1 MPVTIATKNGE
12 QTLDKPVVTIGTHPN
27 CEIKVQCPVDFIL
40 IVELGRNG
48 GFRVTNRTASP
59 NVLFKG
65 QPMGNSMIV
74 ERGCKL
80 MINGTDDFVGIKL
93 GAAQPQ
99 AQAQPTQHAQPHPQQ
114 MQGQMPQQPRPMA
127 PQQGRPQQRPQGQMQ
142 PHPQQMQGQM
152 PQQPRPMGSQ
162 QGRMMPHPQHPQ
174 RPQQQQV
181 TLTSIAQQDFNE
193 ADIRELYGEVN
204 ATTKIKLEKRK
215 SDIETRRVS
224 ILKEISFAL
233 EEAKKKMSANGNAE
247 RFIGLALIFCPIIMA
262 SAVSDTLRNLLAE
275 APRGFF
281 PLHMRLLAG
290 YAVLLFVNALILKQG
305 IFLVFQ
311 DKNKDKSAVNKK
323 AAAAKN
329 FMLMLSTAIFL
340 AISGIILSF
349 YLNTDTPLDQ
359 GSTIISMISL
369 FALVLCAV
377 ASGYFKSMLHE
388 ASVDYDKYESREDF
402 KSVLQDYQQWIGL
415 FINNLSTVKLRNIKN
430 KQFNLKLKSVGEI
443 VLGIITSPFLAYAVS
458 NTLGTCIPD
467 AAGWIRISG
476 LRISP
481 VFLALATLMII
492 FAFFTLAQA
501 FTISKRING
510 SDVIKKDGFA
520 NYMNHGVDLFGTEGV
535 KKLKSDAFRSFL
547 IAGTVIFIEFT
558 MNVSYFMQEI
568 GGGEWGG
575 ILMSVIAAFVP
586 TALLVAE
593 TFMLSHTQYEMHI
606 CDEILDRLDKDIEE

>member
-12 QTLDKPVVTIGTHPN
+12 QTFEKPVVTIGTHPN
-27 CEIKVQCPVDFIL
+27 CEVKVQCPVDFIL

-48 GFRVTNRTASP
+48 GFRVTNKTATP
-59 NVLFKG
+59 DVMFKG
-65 QPMGNSMIV
+65 QPMGNSLIV

-93 GAAQPQ
+93 AAPQQVPQQQ
-99 AQAQPTQHAQPHPQQ
+99 AQQMMHPAPQQ
-114 MQGQMPQQPRPMA
+114 RAPRPQQPMPNQQPMQGQQMHQPQMRRPMPNGGGMPMHSQGHPHQRMPQ
-127 PQQGRPQQRPQGQMQ
+127 
-142 PHPQQMQGQM
+142 
-152 PQQPRPMGSQ
+152 
-162 QGRMMPHPQHPQ
+162 
-174 RPQQQQV
+174 PQQQHV

-193 ADIRELYGEVN
+193 EDIRELYGEVN
-204 ATTKIKLEKRK
+204 AATKIKLEKRK
-215 SDIETRRVS
+215 NYIETRRVS

-233 EEAKKKMSANGNAE
+233 EDAKKKMSANGNAE
-247 RFIGLALIFCPIIMA
+247 KFIGLALIFCPIIMA

-275 APRGFF
+275 NVRGFF

-290 YAVLLFVNALILKQG
+290 YAVLLFVNSLILKQG
-305 IFLVFQ
+305 IFLMFQ
-311 DKNKDKSAVNKK
+311 DKGKERSAINKK

-329 FMLMLSTAIFL
+329 FMLMLSAAIFL
-340 AISGIILSF
+340 TVGGIIVSF

-369 FALVLCAV
+369 FSLVLCSV
-377 ASGYFKSMLHE
+377 ASGYFKSMLQE
-388 ASVDYDKYESREDF
+388 ASVEYDKYETREDF
-402 KSVLQDYQQWIGL
+402 KAVIQDYQQWIGL
-415 FINNLSTVKLRNIKN
+415 FINNLSSVKLRNIKN

-443 VLGIITSPFLAYAVS
+443 ALGIITSPFLAYAVS

-467 AAGWIRISG
+467 AAGWIRVSG

-501 FTISKRING
+501 FTISRRVNG
-510 SDVIKKDGFA
+510 SEVVKKDGFA
-520 NYMNHGVDLFGTEGV
+520 NYMHHGVDLFGTEAV

-586 TALLVAE
+586 TALLIAE

-606 CDEILDRLDKDIEE
+606 CDEIIDRLDKDIEE

>member
-12 QTLDKPVVTIGTHPN
+12 QTFEKPVVTIGTHPN
-27 CEIKVQCPVDFIL
+27 CEVKVQCPVDFIL

-48 GFRVTNRTASP
+48 GFRVTNKTATP
-59 NVLFKG
+59 DVMFKG
-65 QPMGNSMIV
+65 QPMGNSLIV

-93 GAAQPQ
+93 AAPQQVPQQQ
-99 AQAQPTQHAQPHPQQ
+99 AQQMMHPAPQQ
-114 MQGQMPQQPRPMA
+114 RAPRPQQPMPNQQPMQGQQMHQPQMRRPMPNGGGMPMHPQGHPHQRMPQ
-127 PQQGRPQQRPQGQMQ
+127 
-142 PHPQQMQGQM
+142 
-152 PQQPRPMGSQ
+152 
-162 QGRMMPHPQHPQ
+162 
-174 RPQQQQV
+174 PQQQHV

-193 ADIRELYGEVN
+193 EDIRELYGEVN
-204 ATTKIKLEKRK
+204 AATKIKLEKRK
-215 SDIETRRVS
+215 TDIETRRVS

-233 EEAKKKMSANGNAE
+233 EDAKKKMSANGNAE
-247 RFIGLALIFCPIIMA
+247 KFIGLALIFCPIIMA

-275 APRGFF
+275 NVRGFF

-290 YAVLLFVNALILKQG
+290 YAVLLFVNSLILKQG
-305 IFLVFQ
+305 IFLMFQ
-311 DKNKDKSAVNKK
+311 DKGKERSAINKK

-329 FMLMLSTAIFL
+329 FMLMLSAAIFL
-340 AISGIILSF
+340 TVGGIIVSF

-369 FALVLCAV
+369 FSLVLCSV
-377 ASGYFKSMLHE
+377 ASGYFKSMLQE
-388 ASVDYDKYESREDF
+388 ASVEYDKYETREDF
-402 KSVLQDYQQWIGL
+402 KAVIQDYQQWIGL
-415 FINNLSTVKLRNIKN
+415 FINNLSSVKLRNIKN

-443 VLGIITSPFLAYAVS
+443 ALGIITSPFLAYAVS

-467 AAGWIRISG
+467 AAGWIRVSG

-501 FTISKRING
+501 FTISRRVNG
-510 SDVIKKDGFA
+510 SEVVKKDGFA
-520 NYMNHGVDLFGTEGV
+520 NYMHHGVDLFGTEAV

-586 TALLVAE
+586 TALLIAE

-606 CDEILDRLDKDIEE
+606 CDEIIDRLDKDIEE

>member
-12 QTLDKPVVTIGTHPN
+12 QTFEKPVVTIGTHPN
-27 CEIKVQCPVDFIL
+27 CEVKVQCPVDFIL

-48 GFRVTNRTASP
+48 GFRVTNKTATLD
-59 NVLFKG
+59 VMFKG
-65 QPMGNSMIV
+65 QPMGNSLIV

-93 GAAQPQ
+93 AAPQQVPQKQ
-99 AQAQPTQHAQPHPQQ
+99 AQQMMHPAPQQ
-114 MQGQMPQQPRPMA
+114 RAPRPQQPMPNQQPMQGQQMHQPQMRRPMPNGGGMPMHPQGHPHQRMPQ
-127 PQQGRPQQRPQGQMQ
+127 
-142 PHPQQMQGQM
+142 
-152 PQQPRPMGSQ
+152 
-162 QGRMMPHPQHPQ
+162 
-174 RPQQQQV
+174 PQQQHV

-193 ADIRELYGEVN
+193 EDIRELYGEVN
-204 ATTKIKLEKRK
+204 AATKIKLEKRK
-215 SDIETRRVS
+215 TDIETRRVS

-233 EEAKKKMSANGNAE
+233 EDAKKKMSANGNAE
-247 RFIGLALIFCPIIMA
+247 KFIGLALIFCPIIMA

-275 APRGFF
+275 NVRGFF

-290 YAVLLFVNALILKQG
+290 YAVLLFVNSLILKQG
-305 IFLVFQ
+305 IFLMFQ
-311 DKNKDKSAVNKK
+311 DKGKERSAINKK

-329 FMLMLSTAIFL
+329 FMLMLSAAIFL
-340 AISGIILSF
+340 TVGGIIVSF

-369 FALVLCAV
+369 FSLVLCSV
-377 ASGYFKSMLHE
+377 ASGYFKSMLQE
-388 ASVDYDKYESREDF
+388 ASVEYDKYETREDF
-402 KSVLQDYQQWIGL
+402 KAVIQDYQQWIGL
-415 FINNLSTVKLRNIKN
+415 FINNLSSVKLRNIKN

-443 VLGIITSPFLAYAVS
+443 ALGIITSPFLAYAVS

-467 AAGWIRISG
+467 AAGWIRVSG

-501 FTISKRING
+501 FTISRRVNG
-510 SDVIKKDGFA
+510 SEVVKKDGFA
-520 NYMNHGVDLFGTEGV
+520 NYMHHGVDLFGTEAV

-586 TALLVAE
+586 TALLIAE

-606 CDEILDRLDKDIEE
+606 CDEIIDRLDKDIEE

>member
-12 QTLDKPVVTIGTHPN
+12 QTFDKPVVTIGTHPN
-27 CEIKVQCPVDFIL
+27 CEVKVQCPVDFIL

-48 GFRVTNRTASP
+48 GFRVTNKTATP
-59 NVLFKG
+59 DIMFKG
-65 QPMGNSMIV
+65 QPMGNSLIV

-80 MINGTDDFVGIKL
+80 MVNGTDDFVGIKL
-93 GAAQPQ
+93 GAAAAPRPQAPQQPQ
-99 AQAQPTQHAQPHPQQ
+99 NPQPQMQGRPQGHRPQQPMPQQ
-114 MQGQMPQQPRPMA
+114 MQQGMMQNRQPQMRRPMPNGGGMPMPPQGHPQRMPQQP
-127 PQQGRPQQRPQGQMQ
+127 
-142 PHPQQMQGQM
+142 
-152 PQQPRPMGSQ
+152 
-162 QGRMMPHPQHPQ
+162 
-174 RPQQQQV
+174 QQQHI

-193 ADIRELYGEVN
+193 EDIRELYGEVN
-204 ATTKIKLEKRK
+204 AATKIKLEKRK
-215 SDIETRRVS
+215 SDIESRRVS

-233 EEAKKKMSANGNAE
+233 EDAKKKISANGNAE
-247 RFIGLALIFCPIIMA
+247 RFLGLALIFCPIIMA

-275 APRGFF
+275 NVRGFF

-290 YAVLLFVNALILKQG
+290 YAVLLFVNSLILKQG
-305 IFLVFQ
+305 IFLLFQ
-311 DKNKDKSAVNKK
+311 DKGKEKSTVNKK

-329 FMLMLSTAIFL
+329 FMLMLSAAIFL
-340 AISGIILSF
+340 TVGGIIVSF

-359 GSTIISMISL
+359 GSTIISMVCL

-377 ASGYFKSMLHE
+377 VSGYFKSMLQE
-388 ASVDYDKYESREDF
+388 ASVEYDKYESREDF
-402 KSVLQDYQQWIGL
+402 KGVIQDYQQWIGL
-415 FINNLSTVKLRNIKN
+415 FINNLSSVKLRNIKN
-430 KQFNLKLKSVGEI
+430 KQFTLKLKSVGEI
-443 VLGIITSPFLAYAVS
+443 ALGIITSPFLAYAVS

-501 FTISKRING
+501 FTISRRVNG
-510 SDVIKKDGFA
+510 SEVVKKDGFA
-520 NYMNHGVDLFGTEGV
+520 NYMHHGVDLFGTEAV

-586 TALLVAE
+586 TALLIAE

-606 CDEILDRLDKDIEE
+606 CDEIIDRLDKDIDE

>member
-12 QTLDKPVVTIGTHPN
+12 QTFEKPVVTIGTHPN
-27 CEIKVQCPVDFIL
+27 CEVKVQCPVDFIL

-48 GFRVTNRTASP
+48 GFRVTNKTATP
-59 NVLFKG
+59 DVMFKG
-65 QPMGNSMIV
+65 QPMGNSLIV

-93 GAAQPQ
+93 AAPQQVPQQAPQQQ
-99 AQAQPTQHAQPHPQQ
+99 AQQMMRPAPQQ
-114 MQGQMPQQPRPMA
+114 RAPRPQQPMPNQQPMQGQQMRQPQMRRPMPNGGGMPMPPQGHPHQRMPQ
-127 PQQGRPQQRPQGQMQ
+127 
-142 PHPQQMQGQM
+142 
-152 PQQPRPMGSQ
+152 
-162 QGRMMPHPQHPQ
+162 
-174 RPQQQQV
+174 PQQQHV

-193 ADIRELYGEVN
+193 EDIRELYGEVN
-204 ATTKIKLEKRK
+204 AATKIKLEKRK
-215 SDIETRRVS
+215 TDIETRRVS

-233 EEAKKKMSANGNAE
+233 EDAKKKMSANGNAE
-247 RFIGLALIFCPIIMA
+247 KFIGLALIFCPIIMA

-275 APRGFF
+275 NVRGFF

-290 YAVLLFVNALILKQG
+290 YAVLLFVNSLILKQG
-305 IFLVFQ
+305 IFLLFQ
-311 DKNKDKSAVNKK
+311 DKGKERSAINKK

-329 FMLMLSTAIFL
+329 FMLMLSAAIFL
-340 AISGIILSF
+340 TVGGIIVSF

-369 FALVLCAV
+369 FALVLCSV

-388 ASVDYDKYESREDF
+388 ASVEYDKYETREDF
-402 KSVLQDYQQWIGL
+402 KSVIQDYQQWIGL
-415 FINNLSTVKLRNIKN
+415 FINNLSSVKLRNIKN

-443 VLGIITSPFLAYAVS
+443 ALGIITSPFLAYAVS

-467 AAGWIRISG
+467 AAGWIRVSG

-501 FTISKRING
+501 FTISRRVNG
-510 SDVIKKDGFA
+510 SEVVKKDGFA
-520 NYMNHGVDLFGTEGV
+520 NYMHHGVDLFGTEAV

-586 TALLVAE
+586 TALLIAE

-606 CDEILDRLDKDIEE
+606 CDEIIDRLDKDIEE

>member
-12 QTLDKPVVTIGTHPN
+12 QTFEKPVVTIGTHPN
-27 CEIKVQCPVDFIL
+27 CEVKVQCPVDFIL

-48 GFRVTNRTASP
+48 GFRVTNKTATP
-59 NVLFKG
+59 DVMFKG
-65 QPMGNSMIV
+65 QPMGNSLIV

-93 GAAQPQ
+93 AAPQQVPQQAPQQQ
-99 AQAQPTQHAQPHPQQ
+99 AQQMMRPAPQQ
-114 MQGQMPQQPRPMA
+114 RAPRPQQPMPNQQPMQGQQMRQPQMRRPMPNGGGMPMPPQGHPHQRMPQ
-127 PQQGRPQQRPQGQMQ
+127 
-142 PHPQQMQGQM
+142 
-152 PQQPRPMGSQ
+152 
-162 QGRMMPHPQHPQ
+162 
-174 RPQQQQV
+174 PQQQHV

-193 ADIRELYGEVN
+193 EDIRELYGEVN
-204 ATTKIKLEKRK
+204 AATKIKLEKRK
-215 SDIETRRVS
+215 TDIETRRVS

-233 EEAKKKMSANGNAE
+233 EDAKKKMSANGNAE
-247 RFIGLALIFCPIIMA
+247 KFIGLALIFCPIIMA

-275 APRGFF
+275 NVRGFF

-290 YAVLLFVNALILKQG
+290 YAVLLFVNSLILKQG
-305 IFLVFQ
+305 IFLLFQ
-311 DKNKDKSAVNKK
+311 DKGKERSAINKK

-329 FMLMLSTAIFL
+329 FMLMLSAAIFL
-340 AISGIILSF
+340 TVGGIIVSF

-369 FALVLCAV
+369 FALVLCSV

-388 ASVDYDKYESREDF
+388 ASVEYDKYETREDF
-402 KSVLQDYQQWIGL
+402 KSVIQDYQQWIGL
-415 FINNLSTVKLRNIKN
+415 FINNLSSVKLRNIKN

-443 VLGIITSPFLAYAVS
+443 ALGIITSPFLAYAVS

-467 AAGWIRISG
+467 AAGWIRVSG

-501 FTISKRING
+501 FTISRRVNG
-510 SDVIKKDGFA
+510 SEVVKKDGFA
-520 NYMNHGVDLFGTEGV
+520 NYMHHGVDLFGTEAV

-558 MNVSYFMQEI
+558 MNVSYFMQTLDSNLM
-568 GGGEWGG
+568 GM
-575 ILMSVIAAFVP
+575 ILSGLAALVP
-586 TALLVAE
+586 TAILIAE
-593 TFMLSHTQYEMHI
+593 TYKLSSTSFETYA
-606 CDEILDRLDKDIEE
+606 CEELIAKMN

>member
-1 MPVTIATKNGE
+1 MPVTIATKSGE
-12 QTLDKPVVTIGTHPN
+12 QTFEKPVVTIGTHPN
-27 CEIKVQCPVDFIL
+27 CEVKVQCPVDFIL

-48 GFRVTNRTASP
+48 GFRVTNKTATP
-59 NVLFKG
+59 DVMFKG
-65 QPMGNSMIV
+65 QPMGNSLIV

-93 GAAQPQ
+93 AAPQQVPQQQ
-99 AQAQPTQHAQPHPQQ
+99 AQQMMHPAPQQ
-114 MQGQMPQQPRPMA
+114 RAPRPQQPMPNQQPMQGQQMHQPQMRRPMPNGGGMPMHPQGHPHQRMPQ
-127 PQQGRPQQRPQGQMQ
+127 
-142 PHPQQMQGQM
+142 
-152 PQQPRPMGSQ
+152 
-162 QGRMMPHPQHPQ
+162 
-174 RPQQQQV
+174 PQQQHV

-193 ADIRELYGEVN
+193 EDIRELYGEVN
-204 ATTKIKLEKRK
+204 AATKIKLEKRK
-215 SDIETRRVS
+215 TDIETRRVS

-233 EEAKKKMSANGNAE
+233 EDAKKKMSANGNAE
-247 RFIGLALIFCPIIMA
+247 KFIGLALIFCPIIMA

-275 APRGFF
+275 NVRGFF

-290 YAVLLFVNALILKQG
+290 YAVLLFVNSLILKQG
-305 IFLVFQ
+305 IFLMFQ
-311 DKNKDKSAVNKK
+311 DKGKERSAINKK

-329 FMLMLSTAIFL
+329 FMLMLSAAIFL
-340 AISGIILSF
+340 TVGGIIVSF

-369 FALVLCAV
+369 FSLVLCSV
-377 ASGYFKSMLHE
+377 ASGYFKSMLQE
-388 ASVDYDKYESREDF
+388 ASVEYDKYETREDF
-402 KSVLQDYQQWIGL
+402 KAVIQDYQQWIGL
-415 FINNLSTVKLRNIKN
+415 FINNLSSVKLRNIKN

-443 VLGIITSPFLAYAVS
+443 ALGIITSPFLAYAVS

-467 AAGWIRISG
+467 AAGWIRVSG

-501 FTISKRING
+501 FTISRRVNG
-510 SDVIKKDGFA
+510 SEVVKKDGFA
-520 NYMNHGVDLFGTEGV
+520 NYMHHGVDLFGTEAV

-586 TALLVAE
+586 TALLIAE

-606 CDEILDRLDKDIEE
+606 CDEIIDRLDKDIEE

>member
-12 QTLDKPVVTIGTHPN
+12 QTFEKPVVTIGTHPN
-27 CEIKVQCPVDFIL
+27 CEVKVQCPVDFIL

-48 GFRVTNRTASP
+48 GFRVTNKTATP
-59 NVLFKG
+59 DVMFKG
-65 QPMGNSMIV
+65 QPMGNSLIV

-93 GAAQPQ
+93 AAPQQVPQQQ
-99 AQAQPTQHAQPHPQQ
+99 AQQMMHPAPQQ
-114 MQGQMPQQPRPMA
+114 RAPRPQQPMPNQQPMQGQQMHQPQMRRPM
-127 PQQGRPQQRPQGQMQ
+127 PNGGGMPMHPQGH
-142 PHPQQMQGQM
+142 PHQRIPQ
-152 PQQPRPMGSQ
+152 
-162 QGRMMPHPQHPQ
+162 
-174 RPQQQQV
+174 PQQQHV

-193 ADIRELYGEVN
+193 EDIRELYGEVN
-204 ATTKIKLEKRK
+204 AATKIKLEKRK
-215 SDIETRRVS
+215 TDIETRRVS

-233 EEAKKKMSANGNAE
+233 EDAKKKMSANGNAE
-247 RFIGLALIFCPIIMA
+247 KFIGLALIFCPIIMA

-275 APRGFF
+275 NVRGFF

-290 YAVLLFVNALILKQG
+290 YAVLLFVNSLILKQG
-305 IFLVFQ
+305 IFLMFQ
-311 DKNKDKSAVNKK
+311 DKGKERSAINKK

-329 FMLMLSTAIFL
+329 FMLMLSAAIFL
-340 AISGIILSF
+340 TVGGIIVSF

-369 FALVLCAV
+369 FSLVLCSV
-377 ASGYFKSMLHE
+377 ASGYFKSMLQE
-388 ASVDYDKYESREDF
+388 ASVEYDKYETREDF
-402 KSVLQDYQQWIGL
+402 KAVIQDYQQWIGL
-415 FINNLSTVKLRNIKN
+415 FINNLSSVKLRNIKN

-443 VLGIITSPFLAYAVS
+443 ALGIITSPFLAYAVS

-467 AAGWIRISG
+467 AAGWIRVSG

-501 FTISKRING
+501 FTISRRVNG
-510 SDVIKKDGFA
+510 SEVVKKDGFA
-520 NYMNHGVDLFGTEGV
+520 NYMHHGVDLFGTEAV

-586 TALLVAE
+586 TALLIAE

-606 CDEILDRLDKDIEE
+606 CDEIIDRLDKDIEE

>member
-12 QTLDKPVVTIGTHPN
+12 QTFEKPVVTIGTHPN
-27 CEIKVQCPVDFIL
+27 CEVKVQCPVDFIL

-48 GFRVTNRTASP
+48 GFRVTNKTATP
-59 NVLFKG
+59 DVMFKG
-65 QPMGNSMIV
+65 QPMGNSLIV

-93 GAAQPQ
+93 AAPQQVPQKQ
-99 AQAQPTQHAQPHPQQ
+99 AQQMMHPAPQQ
-114 MQGQMPQQPRPMA
+114 RAPRPQQPMPNQQPMQGQQMHQPQMRRPMPNGGGMPMHPQGHPHQRMPQ
-127 PQQGRPQQRPQGQMQ
+127 
-142 PHPQQMQGQM
+142 
-152 PQQPRPMGSQ
+152 
-162 QGRMMPHPQHPQ
+162 
-174 RPQQQQV
+174 PQQQHV

-193 ADIRELYGEVN
+193 EDIRELYGEVN
-204 ATTKIKLEKRK
+204 AATKIKLEKRK
-215 SDIETRRVS
+215 TDIETRRVS

-233 EEAKKKMSANGNAE
+233 EDAKKKMSANGNAE
-247 RFIGLALIFCPIIMA
+247 KFIGLALIFCPIIMA

-275 APRGFF
+275 NVRGFF

-290 YAVLLFVNALILKQG
+290 YAVLLFVNSLILKQG
-305 IFLVFQ
+305 IFLMFQ
-311 DKNKDKSAVNKK
+311 DKGKERSAINKK

-329 FMLMLSTAIFL
+329 FMLMLSAAIFL
-340 AISGIILSF
+340 TVGGIIVSF

-369 FALVLCAV
+369 FSLVLCSV
-377 ASGYFKSMLHE
+377 ASGYFKSMLQE
-388 ASVDYDKYESREDF
+388 ASVEYDKYETREDF
-402 KSVLQDYQQWIGL
+402 KAVIQDYQQWIGL
-415 FINNLSTVKLRNIKN
+415 FINNLSSVKLRNIKN

-443 VLGIITSPFLAYAVS
+443 ALGIITSPFLAYAVS

-467 AAGWIRISG
+467 AAGWIRVSG

-501 FTISKRING
+501 FTISRRVNG
-510 SDVIKKDGFA
+510 SEVVKKDGFA
-520 NYMNHGVDLFGTEGV
+520 NYMHHGVDLFGTEAV
-535 KKLKSDAFRSFL
+535 KKLKTDAFRSFL

-586 TALLVAE
+586 TALLIAE

-606 CDEILDRLDKDIEE
+606 CDEIIDRLDKDIEE

>member
-1 MPVTIATKNGE
+1 MPVTIATKSGE
-12 QTLDKPVVTIGTHPN
+12 QTFEKPVVTIGTHPN
-27 CEIKVQCPVDFIL
+27 CEVKVQCPVDFIL

-48 GFRVTNRTASP
+48 GFRVTNKTATP
-59 NVLFKG
+59 DVMFKG
-65 QPMGNSMIV
+65 QPMGNSLIV

-93 GAAQPQ
+93 AAPQQVPQQQ
-99 AQAQPTQHAQPHPQQ
+99 AQQMMHPAPQQ
-114 MQGQMPQQPRPMA
+114 RAPRPQQPMPNQQPMQGQQMHQPQMRRPMPNGGGMPMHSQGHPHQRMPQ
-127 PQQGRPQQRPQGQMQ
+127 
-142 PHPQQMQGQM
+142 
-152 PQQPRPMGSQ
+152 
-162 QGRMMPHPQHPQ
+162 
-174 RPQQQQV
+174 PQQQHV

-193 ADIRELYGEVN
+193 EDIRELYGEVN
-204 ATTKIKLEKRK
+204 AATKIKLEKRK
-215 SDIETRRVS
+215 TDIETRRVS

-233 EEAKKKMSANGNAE
+233 EDAKKKMSANGNAE
-247 RFIGLALIFCPIIMA
+247 KFIGLALIFCPIIMA

-275 APRGFF
+275 NVRGFF

-290 YAVLLFVNALILKQG
+290 YAVLLFVNSLILKQG
-305 IFLVFQ
+305 IFLMFQ
-311 DKNKDKSAVNKK
+311 DKGKERSAINKK

-329 FMLMLSTAIFL
+329 FMLMLSAAIFL
-340 AISGIILSF
+340 TVGGIIVSF

-369 FALVLCAV
+369 FSLVLCSV
-377 ASGYFKSMLHE
+377 ASGYFKSMLQE
-388 ASVDYDKYESREDF
+388 ASVEYDKYETREDF
-402 KSVLQDYQQWIGL
+402 KAVIQDYQQWIGL
-415 FINNLSTVKLRNIKN
+415 FINNLSSVKLRNIKN

-443 VLGIITSPFLAYAVS
+443 ALGIITSPFLAYAVS

-467 AAGWIRISG
+467 AAGWIRVSG

-501 FTISKRING
+501 FTISRRVNG
-510 SDVIKKDGFA
+510 SEVVKKDGFA
-520 NYMNHGVDLFGTEGV
+520 NYMHHGVDLFGTEAV

-586 TALLVAE
+586 TALLIAE

-606 CDEILDRLDKDIEE
+606 CDEIIDRLDKDIEE

>member
-12 QTLDKPVVTIGTHPN
+12 QTFEKPVVTIGTHPN
-27 CEIKVQCPVDFIL
+27 CEVKVQCPVDFIL

-48 GFRVTNRTASP
+48 GFRVTNKTATP
-59 NVLFKG
+59 DVMFKG
-65 QPMGNSMIV
+65 QPMGNSLIV

-93 GAAQPQ
+93 AAPQQVPQQQ
-99 AQAQPTQHAQPHPQQ
+99 AQQMMHPAPQQ
-114 MQGQMPQQPRPMA
+114 RAPRPQQPMPNQQPMQGQQMHQPQMRRPMPNGGGMPMHSQGHPHQRMPQ
-127 PQQGRPQQRPQGQMQ
+127 
-142 PHPQQMQGQM
+142 
-152 PQQPRPMGSQ
+152 
-162 QGRMMPHPQHPQ
+162 
-174 RPQQQQV
+174 PQQQHV

-193 ADIRELYGEVN
+193 EDIRELYGEVN
-204 ATTKIKLEKRK
+204 AATKIKLEKRK
-215 SDIETRRVS
+215 TDIETRRVS

-233 EEAKKKMSANGNAE
+233 EDAKKKMSANGNAE
-247 RFIGLALIFCPIIMA
+247 KFIGLALIFCPIIMA

-275 APRGFF
+275 NVRGFF

-290 YAVLLFVNALILKQG
+290 YAVLLFVNSLILKQG
-305 IFLVFQ
+305 IFLMFQ
-311 DKNKDKSAVNKK
+311 DKGKERSAINKK

-329 FMLMLSTAIFL
+329 FMLMLSAAIFL
-340 AISGIILSF
+340 TVGGIIVSF

-369 FALVLCAV
+369 FSLVLCSV
-377 ASGYFKSMLHE
+377 ASGYFKSMLQE
-388 ASVDYDKYESREDF
+388 ASVEYDKYETREDF
-402 KSVLQDYQQWIGL
+402 KAVIQDYQQWIGL
-415 FINNLSTVKLRNIKN
+415 FINNLSSVKLRNIKN

-443 VLGIITSPFLAYAVS
+443 ALGIITSPFLAYAVS

-467 AAGWIRISG
+467 AAGWIRVSG

-501 FTISKRING
+501 FTISRRVNG
-510 SDVIKKDGFA
+510 SEVVKKDGFA
-520 NYMNHGVDLFGTEGV
+520 NYMHHGVDLFGTEAV

-586 TALLVAE
+586 TALLIAE

-606 CDEILDRLDKDIEE
+606 CDEIIDRLDKDIEE

>member
-12 QTLDKPVVTIGTHPN
+12 QTFEKPVVTIGTHPN
-27 CEIKVQCPVDFIL
+27 CEVKVQCPVDFIL

-48 GFRVTNRTASP
+48 GFRVTNKTATP
-59 NVLFKG
+59 DVMFKG
-65 QPMGNSMIV
+65 QPMGNSLIV

-93 GAAQPQ
+93 AAPQQVPQQQ
-99 AQAQPTQHAQPHPQQ
+99 AQQMMHPAPQQ
-114 MQGQMPQQPRPMA
+114 RAPRPQQPMPNQQPMQGQQMHQPQMRRPMPNGGGMPMHPQGHPHQRMPQ
-127 PQQGRPQQRPQGQMQ
+127 
-142 PHPQQMQGQM
+142 
-152 PQQPRPMGSQ
+152 
-162 QGRMMPHPQHPQ
+162 
-174 RPQQQQV
+174 PQQQHV

-193 ADIRELYGEVN
+193 EDIRELYGEVN
-204 ATTKIKLEKRK
+204 AATKIKLEKRK
-215 SDIETRRVS
+215 TDIETRRVS

-233 EEAKKKMSANGNAE
+233 EDAKKKMSANGNAE
-247 RFIGLALIFCPIIMA
+247 KFIGLALIFCPIIMA

-275 APRGFF
+275 NVRGFF

-290 YAVLLFVNALILKQG
+290 YAVLLFVNSLILKQG
-305 IFLVFQ
+305 IFLMFQ
-311 DKNKDKSAVNKK
+311 DKGKEKGSINKK

-329 FMLMLSTAIFL
+329 FMLMLSAAIFL
-340 AISGIILSF
+340 TVGGIIVSF

-369 FALVLCAV
+369 FSLVLCSV
-377 ASGYFKSMLHE
+377 ASGYFKSMLQE
-388 ASVDYDKYESREDF
+388 ASVEYDKYETREDF
-402 KSVLQDYQQWIGL
+402 KAVIQDYQQWIGL
-415 FINNLSTVKLRNIKN
+415 FINNLSSVKLRNIKN

-443 VLGIITSPFLAYAVS
+443 ALGIITSPFLAYAVS

-467 AAGWIRISG
+467 AAGWIRVSG

-501 FTISKRING
+501 FTISRRVNG
-510 SDVIKKDGFA
+510 SEVVKKDGFA
-520 NYMNHGVDLFGTEGV
+520 NYMHHGVDLFGTEAV

-586 TALLVAE
+586 TALLIAE

-606 CDEILDRLDKDIEE
+606 CDEIIDRLDKDIEE

>member
-12 QTLDKPVVTIGTHPN
+12 QTFEKPVVTIGTHPN
-27 CEIKVQCPVDFIL
+27 CEVKVQCPVDFIL

-48 GFRVTNRTASP
+48 GFRVTNKTATP
-59 NVLFKG
+59 DVMFKG
-65 QPMGNSMIV
+65 QPMGNSLIV

-93 GAAQPQ
+93 AAPQQVPQKQ
-99 AQAQPTQHAQPHPQQ
+99 AQQMMHPAPQQ
-114 MQGQMPQQPRPMA
+114 RAPRPQQPMPNQQPMQGQQMHQPQMRRPMPDGGGMPMHPQGHPHQRMPQ
-127 PQQGRPQQRPQGQMQ
+127 
-142 PHPQQMQGQM
+142 
-152 PQQPRPMGSQ
+152 
-162 QGRMMPHPQHPQ
+162 
-174 RPQQQQV
+174 PQQQHV

-193 ADIRELYGEVN
+193 EDIRELYGEVN
-204 ATTKIKLEKRK
+204 AATKIKLEKRK
-215 SDIETRRVS
+215 TDIETRRVS

-233 EEAKKKMSANGNAE
+233 EDAKKKMSANGNAE
-247 RFIGLALIFCPIIMA
+247 KFIGLALIFCPIIMA

-275 APRGFF
+275 NVRGFF

-290 YAVLLFVNALILKQG
+290 YAVLLFVNSLILKQG
-305 IFLVFQ
+305 IFLMFQ
-311 DKNKDKSAVNKK
+311 DKGKERSAINKK

-329 FMLMLSTAIFL
+329 FMLMLSAAIFL
-340 AISGIILSF
+340 TVGGIIVSF

-369 FALVLCAV
+369 FSLVLCSV
-377 ASGYFKSMLHE
+377 ASGYFKSMLQE
-388 ASVDYDKYESREDF
+388 ASVEYDKYETREDF
-402 KSVLQDYQQWIGL
+402 KAVIQDYQQWIGL
-415 FINNLSTVKLRNIKN
+415 FINNLSSVKLRNIKN

-443 VLGIITSPFLAYAVS
+443 ALGIITSPFLAYAVS

-467 AAGWIRISG
+467 AAGWIRVSG

-501 FTISKRING
+501 FTISRRVNG
-510 SDVIKKDGFA
+510 SEVVKKDGFA
-520 NYMNHGVDLFGTEGV
+520 NYMHHGVDLFGTEAV

-586 TALLVAE
+586 TALLIAE

-606 CDEILDRLDKDIEE
+606 CDEIIDRLDKDIEE